1 MVVLS
6 CKNIKKSYGVDE
18 ILKNTTFNIN
28 DSEKVGL
35 VGPNGAGK
43 STLFKILIKKIEA
56 DSGDIFVDKNKKLG
70 YLSQHL
76 TLESTNT
83 IYDEMLKVFEDLT
96 NMEKNLKLLEIE
108 MSKPYDLDNEK
119 YHQKIIRKYTD
130 TTELYQNK
138 GGYTYKAEINKVLK
152 GLGFTEDD
160 YTKNIN
166 ILSGG
171 QKTRASLCKLLLI
184 NPDIL
189 LLDEPTN
196 HLDLE
201 AIEWLEGY
209 LKSYKG
215 TILVISHDRFFLD
228 FITNRTLEL
237 KGGTIEIYKGNYTE
251 YLTLKEKRYEE
262 KLKAFKLQDAEIK
275 RQEDII
281 KKYKSFNREKSIKA
295 AESRQKQLDKV
306 ERIDA
311 PTKEKNLKSFTFV
324 PEITSGNDVLYS
336 ENISKSYGE
345 KVLFTN
351 LNLEIKKNEKTA
363 LIGDNGRGKTTLFNI
378 LMNKV
383 SPDSGFFELGQN
395 VMIGYYDQ
403 EQSNLND
410 EKNILDEVWDTFPTM
425 TTTSVRNALAAF
437 LFTGDDVFKKISN
450 LSGGEKCRINL
461 LKLMLSQSNFL
472 LLDEPTNHLDVMS
485 REALE
490 NALINYEGTLLVIS
504 HDRYFLNKVV
514 HKIHE
519 LNIDG
524 LKTYLGNYS
533 YYVEKKKNPLRFEN
547 IEEIEGKT
555 KTEIKNERK
564 KKNEEKKLQQIKGQQ
579 IRDLEK
585 KIADTEEAIEEF
597 QSKLCLEEIYSNPE
611 ESEKITFSLKESERK
626 LEELYE
632 EWENLL

>member
-18 ILKNTTFNIN
+18 ILKSTTFNIN
-28 DSEKVGL
+28 ESEKVGL

-43 STLFKILIKKIEA
+43 STLFKILIRKIDA
-56 DSGDIFVDKNKKLG
+56 DSGDIFTDKNKRLG

-83 IYDEMLKVFEDLT
+83 IYDEMLKVFEDLIT
-96 NMEKNLKLLEIE
+96 MEQNLKFLEDE
-108 MSKPYDLDNEK
+108 MSKPYDPDNDA

-152 GLGFTEDD
+152 GLGFNEDD
-160 YTKNIN
+160 YNKNIN

-228 FITNRTLEL
+228 FITNKTLEL
-237 KGGTIEIYKGNYTE
+237 KDGKIEIYKGNYTE

-275 RQEDII
+275 RQEEII
-281 KKYKSFNREKSIKA
+281 KKYKSFNREKSVRA
-295 AESRQKQLDKV
+295 AESRQKQLDKI
-306 ERIDA
+306 ERLDA
-311 PTKEKNLKSFTFV
+311 PHKEKNLKSFTFV
-324 PEITSGNDVLYS
+324 PEITSGNDVLFS
-336 ENISKSYGE
+336 ENLSKAYGD

-410 EKNILDEVWDTFPTM
+410 EKSILDEIWDTFPTL
-425 TTTSVRNALAAF
+425 TTTDVRNALAAF

-490 NALINYEGTLLVIS
+490 NALISYEGTLLVIS

-524 LKTYLGNYS
+524 LNTYLGNYS
-533 YYVEKKKNPLRFEN
+533 YYVEKKKNPHRFEN
-547 IEEIEGKT
+547 IEQIEGKT

-564 KKNEEKKLQQIKGQQ
+564 KKNEEKKLKQMQDQQIKN
-579 IRDLEK
+579 LEK
-585 KIADTEEAIEEF
+585 NIADTEAEIEEL
-597 QSKLCLEEIYSNPE
+597 QNKLCLEEIYSNPV
-611 ESEKITFSLKESERK
+611 ESEKVTLHLRKSERK

-632 EWENLL
+632 QWENIL